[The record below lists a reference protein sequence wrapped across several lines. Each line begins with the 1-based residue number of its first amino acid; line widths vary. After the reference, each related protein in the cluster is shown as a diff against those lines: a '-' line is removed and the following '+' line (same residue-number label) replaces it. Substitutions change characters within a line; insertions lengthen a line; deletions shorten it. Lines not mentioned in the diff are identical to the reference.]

1 MLILT
6 LHFQVNNAQKM
17 CQPTAPLW
25 RKYFMFRSS
34 LIALILFSL
43 VVPSLLLAGNN
54 LTVLEAVVKANG
66 QAQPTLKN
74 YLATV
79 ETSRIE
85 EMMTRL
91 TSGMPSDVKPPP
103 TPVITKFWQRNGD
116 SLVFAKET
124 QLNSYVNKMVKQLS
138 VNMAIELNEML
149 LPPARAEQRLE
160 LAKRADI
167 KLSEVALADNL
178 MYQLEIV
185 FKKPTDLNGAFY
197 VSGMRLPQ
205 KQINSL
211 TFDID
216 SKKNTVS
223 ELGIVAD
230 NGLQLSV
237 EIRYLKV
244 TGGYI
249 PERFQVTSPDGK
261 VDDLFEVK
269 FTEVDGHLLPASMLR
284 IIRRPELQENLEVFF
299 KDYQV
304 NQPIPEDIQT
314 RLKNK

>member
-1 MLILT
+1 
-6 LHFQVNNAQKM
+6 
-17 CQPTAPLW
+17 
-25 RKYFMFRSS
+25 MFRSS
-34 LIALILFSL
+34 LVALILFSL
-43 VVPSLLLAGNN
+43 IVPSLLLAGNN
-54 LTVLEAVVKANG
+54 LVVLEAVVKANG
-66 QAQPTLKN
+66 EVQPDLKN

-103 TPVITKFWQRNGD
+103 TPVIAKFWQRNGE
-116 SLVFAKET
+116 SLVFARST
-124 QLNSYVNKMVKQLS
+124 QLNPYVDKMVKQLS
-138 VNMAIELNEML
+138 ANMAVELNEML
-149 LPPARAEQRLE
+149 LPSARAEQRRE
-160 LAKRADI
+160 LVRGANI
-167 KLSEVALADNL
+167 KSSEVALADNL
-178 MYQLEIV
+178 IHQLEIV
-185 FKKPTDLNGAFY
+185 FKKPTDLNEAFY

-216 SKKNTVS
+216 SKTNTVS

-244 TGGYI
+244 AGGYI

-269 FTEVDGHLLPASMLR
+269 FTEVDGHLLPANMLR

-299 KDYQV
+299 KDYQI

-314 RLKNK
+314 RLKNQ